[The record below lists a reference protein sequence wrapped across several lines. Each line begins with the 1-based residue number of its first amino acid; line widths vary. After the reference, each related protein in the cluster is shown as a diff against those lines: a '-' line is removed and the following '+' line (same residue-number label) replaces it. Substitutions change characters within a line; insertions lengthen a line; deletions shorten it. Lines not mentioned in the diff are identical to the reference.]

1 LNTFAALKKR
11 IKTNEG
17 FSAKPYKDCLGFL
30 TIGYGHL
37 IKTNE
42 KQYLKEKLSKQSLK
56 KIFDEDFKKA
66 LHDFEKN
73 YKQNNYPKNIK
84 DVLIEMIFQLG
95 INNQKKFIKM
105 NGYICKKQLFL
116 AALEMK
122 DSLWYKQT
130 PSRVDK
136 LINILLHKEY
146 EKK

>member
-1 LNTFAALKKR
+1 M
-11 IKTNEG
+11 
-17 FSAKPYKDCLGFL
+17 GFL